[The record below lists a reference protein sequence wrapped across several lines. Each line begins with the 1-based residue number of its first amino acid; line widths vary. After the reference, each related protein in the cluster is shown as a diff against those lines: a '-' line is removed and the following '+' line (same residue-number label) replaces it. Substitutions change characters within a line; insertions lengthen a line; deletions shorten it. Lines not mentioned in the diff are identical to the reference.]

1 MSANTTQIVE
11 MDNTPETSEA
21 SAEQSDADNTNAI
34 LSVNEL
40 AQSFVEK
47 VEAEAEETPSPEAT
61 EESTDTEVADAEEDQ
76 EGEEVLLQ
84 SDEEESEEESEDESD
99 EPDESQPKGL
109 QKALKQINRLTARA
123 KSAEEEVTALK
134 SQVQSLKSQPTQETQ
149 SEGNPALEKIQT
161 SKELEVLRKEAMAA
175 KKWALQHIG
184 KDYVE
189 VDGKEYD
196 DASIRNIL
204 TEAEEYIT
212 EKIPQR
218 ANFLQQRQSWVQDTI
233 NTFPWS
239 AKGEGPEWEL
249 FQQIREGADY
259 KELLDGMPNGD
270 FVAATMVEGIQ
281 SIKAR
286 QEKAKAAPKKKAKTP
301 PPTDPADAVAPPAES
316 KEVRREKKR
325 KAILG
330 KGNVTVGQFAQYLN
344 S

>member
-1 MSANTTQIVE
+1 

-21 SAEQSDADNTNAI
+21 SAETTDAENITSAN
-34 LSVNEL
+34 LSIEDL

-47 VEAEAEETPSPEAT
+47 VEAEAEEPSPEAT

-84 SDEEESEEESEDESD
+84 SDEEESEEESE

-134 SQVQSLKSQPTQETQ
+134 SQVQNLKSQPTEEAQ
-149 SEGNPALEKIQT
+149 SGKPELEKIQNM
-161 SKELEVLRKEAMAA
+161 KDLESLRKEAMAA
-175 KKWALQHIG
+175 KKWALQNIG

-189 VDGKEYD
+189 ADGREFD
-196 DASIRNIL
+196 DATIRNIL
-204 TEAEEYIT
+204 TEAEEYLT

-218 ANFLQQRQSWVQDTI
+218 ANFLQQRQNWVKDTI
-233 NTFPWS
+233 DTFPWS
-239 AKGEGPEWEL
+239 AKGDGPEWEL
-249 FQQIREGADY
+249 FQQIRQGADY
-259 KELLDGMPNGD
+259 KELLDRMPNGD

-286 QEKAKAAPKKKAKTP
+286 QDKAKASPKKKAKTP

-316 KEVRREKKR
+316 KKVRQDKKR
-325 KAILG
+325 KAALG
-330 KGNVTVGQFAQYLN
+330 TGNISVDQFAQYLN